1 MNANEKLF
9 INALMSRKFIEES
22 KAKELFRDLL
32 TNRENDIENALPS
45 QKEFDQFWGHVK
57 DKLRTKMGLD
67 IRKVRFV
74 RGDEKI
80 YLGICNVNSNLTN
93 ESYVN
98 GLPTTRSPRE
108 LALFRVDLD
117 ETLRTEDDLKKINN
131 DFDFEKVDYVYKT
144 AKLLKNELNNKVPLI
159 GFIGSPWTV
168 ATYIIEGNSTKNFSK
183 VLNILKNDKIFLK
196 SLLDMIT
203 KASINHLERQ
213 IKSGVDVTMI
223 FDTWGGLLEGDLY
236 EEFSLQY
243 INTIHSSLKSYK
255 KPMIYYIRNPY
266 TKLVNIQKLD
276 VDVVGIDS
284 SITISEF
291 NKGTGDKFCVQ
302 GNLDVE
308 ILKLSNNK
316 IEEEVIK
323 ILSNI
328 NNTTGHIFNLGTGIT
343 PDIDPAK
350 LKTLI
355 DVLAKVSPRYTIK

>member
-1 MNANEKLF
+1 MSLDNHLLLRAIRKEPVERTPVWIMRQAGRYLPEYIKLKNQAGGFMNLIKNPELACEITLQPLDRFNLDSAIIFSDILVITELF
-9 INALMSRKFIEES
+9 GIELEFIEKVGPVLS
-22 KAKELFRDLL
+22 K
-32 TNRENDIENALPS
+32 
-45 QKEFDQFWGHVK
+45 
-57 DKLRTKMGLD
+57 
-67 IRKVRFV
+67 
-74 RGDEKI
+74 
-80 YLGICNVNSNLTN
+80 
-93 ESYVN
+93 
-98 GLPTTRSPRE
+98 
-108 LALFRVDLD
+108 
-117 ETLRTEDDLKKINN
+117 TLRTEDDLKKINT